1 MSDLRRDF
9 EGVGKDWHAPP
20 VSPPAAPAYTTI
32 THCRACGKN
41 DLTPLYSL
49 GAQVVSDFVPPDAD
63 PLALPRVPIN
73 VVLCDRCGL
82 VQQLHS
88 ADPAALYSR
97 HYWYR
102 SGTTETMRRQLADV
116 VRSAWERANVRP
128 LDHWLDIGAND
139 GTLLREVGGLAH
151 IRGVPL
157 GTVGVEP
164 ATNFADDPECRAG
177 VDCWVKDFW
186 PCPVVA
192 APRVGFTVVTA
203 IGMLYDLEDPGAFL
217 RGVRDVLHPE
227 GVFVAQLQCLRSMME
242 LGDVGNLCHEHLEF
256 YPLRTLLDLYAR
268 CGLEIFD
275 CELNGVNGGSY
286 RLYARRAGAA
296 VGGAPSS
303 WVGLALTEE
312 DAERYDKP
320 WVHRHWYQRLR
331 NNRDRLVELVYEARE
346 FGPVWAYG
354 ASTKGNVIL
363 QWAGLSRAMIAAAAD
378 RDPRKHGLVTAG
390 TGIPIVPEAEF
401 RKAAPPH
408 ALALPYAFIKE
419 FTAREAAWRA
429 GGGKFIVP
437 LPEPE
442 VV

>member
-1 MSDLRRDF
+1 MS
-9 EGVGKDWHAPP
+9 
-20 VSPPAAPAYTTI
+20 AATAGYATI
-32 THCRACGKN
+32 TACRACGRD

-49 GAQVVSDFVPPDAD
+49 GVQVVSDFVPPGTGRDA
-63 PLALPRVPIN
+63 PPRAPID

-82 VQQLHS
+82 VQQSHS
-88 ADPAALYSR
+88 VDPAALYSR
-97 HYWYR
+97 NYWYR
-102 SGTTETMRRQLADV
+102 SGTTDTMRRQLADV
-116 VRSAWERANVRP
+116 VASAWGRAGV
-128 LDHWLDIGAND
+128 LSSDHWLDIGCND
-139 GTLLREVGGLAH
+139 GTLLREVNTLARLHFPGGG
-151 IRGVPL
+151 GVVE
-157 GTVGVEP
+157 TTGVEP
-164 ATNFADDPECRAG
+164 AANFADDPACRAG
-177 VDCWVKDFW
+177 VDYWVKDFW
-186 PCPVVA
+186 PCRLSCRPAGGYKVI
-192 APRVGFTVVTA
+192 TA

-227 GVFVAQLQCLRSMME
+227 GVFVAQLQCLRQMME

-256 YPLRTLLDLYAR
+256 YPLRTLLELYAR

-312 DAERYDKP
+312 EAERYDAV
-320 WVHRHWYQRLR
+320 WVHKAWFERLR
-331 NNRDRLVELVYEARE
+331 ARRDRLRKLVGLAGTDAR
-346 FGPVWAYG
+346 GPAWVYG

-363 QWAGLSRAMIAAAAD
+363 QWAELDDRVLAAAAD

-390 TGIPIVPEAEF
+390 TNIPIVPEEEF
-401 RKAAPPH
+401 RRAAPPY
-408 ALALPYAFIKE
+408 ALVLPYAFLKE
-419 FTAREAAWRA
+419 FTAREAGWRA